1 MFRSRVSMRFQP
13 SWLRQDMEADTEEA
27 NAFVFQFVRTIQT
40 RLFDVMNRKYQYT
53 FLTSQ
58 IIGQILS

>member
-1 MFRSRVSMRFQP
+1 MRFQP